1 MPEETKRNK
10 SIEEIIR
17 ADLHKRQGTSD
28 EILKEWAT
36 DPYPVNGE
44 VATKFWNYVRDNKYI
59 EIVGD
64 YDVDGICAS
73 FIMTSAIK
81 ELYPDKK

>member
-10 SIEEIIR
+10 LIEEIIR

-44 VATKFWNYVRDNKYI
+44 VATKFWNYVRDNK
-59 EIVGD
+59 
-64 YDVDGICAS
+64 
-73 FIMTSAIK
+73 
-81 ELYPDKK
+81 